1 MDDYSIYIIVSI
13 CLSIVMVLIVIYT
26 SSVSKFTPKDT
37 SRFTKFNGGL
47 KKLQIV
53 SVNPNSKVLSL
64 SKEGN
69 GILFGIASNDTLY
82 LAVFGP
88 NSNHSKHPTQTKWIL
103 LPGLLNRA
111 VAIHSAYDG
120 KDQIIIAGL
129 NSSNDLY
136 RADFDL
142 DGRMIRNWEKI
153 TNGENYS
160 DIVDIVTNN
169 NFGVVLLDKA
179 GNMFATL

>member
-1 MDDYSIYIIVSI
+1 MTDDYSIYIIVSI

-26 SSVSKFTPKDT
+26 SSVSKFTPRDKG
-37 SRFTKFNGGL
+37 SFIKFNGGL

-53 SVNPNSKVLSL
+53 SINPDSKVLPS
-64 SKEGN
+64 GR
-69 GILFGIASNDTLY
+69 GAILFGIAQNDTLY

-88 NSNHSKHPTQTKWIL
+88 NSKHSQEPTQTKWIL

-111 VAIHSAYDG
+111 VAMHSVYDG
-120 KDQIIIAGL
+120 KEEIRILGL

-142 DGRMIRNWEKI
+142 DGRMIHNWEKI
-153 TNGENYS
+153 TNGENFS
-160 DIVDIVTNN
+160 DIVDIVTNHN
-169 NFGVVLLDKA
+169 AGAVLLDKA
-179 GNMFATL
+179 GNMFGTR